1 VGLANLSLQKR
12 GHPHSWLVCD
22 VAEEEEEFES
32 NNKMS
37 EKEELQ
43 SVLKTL
49 TSRLEDMQTCS
60 DLMAKHGA
68 ALQRSLSELEAGDSS
83 EAAAGSKLKAIG
95 EKATLFRIASNAMI
109 NTCSEYLDTAQAQG
123 KRWQRLLQHER
134 EQRQQLEE
142 MVETL
147 ARQHS
152 SLEQAA
158 KEASSSRPNTSA
170 TAGQSQTPPS
180 NPASGRS
187 KLTFF
192 FSDYA
197 FLSH

>member
-1 VGLANLSLQKR
+1 
-12 GHPHSWLVCD
+12 VCN
-22 VAEEEEEFES
+22 VAEEEEEFEG

-37 EKEELQ
+37 EKEEMQ

-83 EAAAGSKLKAIG
+83 EATAGSKLKAIG

-158 KEASSSRPNTSA
+158 KEASSSRPNVSA
-170 TAGQSQTPPS
+170 TAGQSQTPSS
-180 NPASGRS
+180 NTTSGRS
-187 KLTFF
+187 KLTWFHKSRF
-192 FSDYA
+192 GVS
-197 FLSH
+197 LW

>member
-1 VGLANLSLQKR
+1 L
-12 GHPHSWLVCD
+12 
-22 VAEEEEEFES
+22 
-32 NNKMS
+32 S

-43 SVLKTL
+43 GVLKTL

-68 ALQRSLSELEAGDSS
+68 ALQRALSELEAAEGGA
-83 EAAAGSKLKAIG
+83 EAAAAGSKLKAIG

-158 KEASSSRPNTSA
+158 KEASSNRPNPNA
-170 TAGQSQTPPS
+170 APGQPQTPTS
-180 NPASGRS
+180 NPTSGRS
-187 KLTFF
+187 KFF
-192 FSDYA
+192 LIIFV
-197 FLSH
+197 FRLLSHPNKAKRKFYFHSEKFKRIDKCYIQ

>member
-1 VGLANLSLQKR
+1 MVKLLCTLDKM
-12 GHPHSWLVCD
+12 LI
-22 VAEEEEEFES
+22 VACLIVTEDEEEFES
-32 NNKMS
+32 NNAVS

-43 SVLKTL
+43 GVLKQL

-68 ALQRSLSELEAGDSS
+68 ALQRTLSELETNDQGSDQ
-83 EAAAGSKLKAIG
+83 AGSKLKAIG

-109 NTCSEYLDTAQAQG
+109 NTCSEYLDVAQAQG
-123 KRWQRLLQHER
+123 RRWQRLLQHER
-134 EQRQQLEE
+134 EQRQRLEE

-158 KEASSSRPNTSA
+158 KEHQTNRPTNTEKKSPDGVKSS
-170 TAGQSQTPPS
+170 
-180 NPASGRS
+180 
-187 KLTFF
+187 K
-192 FSDYA
+192 
-197 FLSH
+197 